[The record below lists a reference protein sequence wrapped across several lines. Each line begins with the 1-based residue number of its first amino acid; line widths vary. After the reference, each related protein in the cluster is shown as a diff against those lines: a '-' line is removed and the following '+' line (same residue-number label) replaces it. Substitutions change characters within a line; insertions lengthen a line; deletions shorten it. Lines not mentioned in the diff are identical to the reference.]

1 MYIITDSAI
10 TLFVDGQPNTFDR
23 SNINPDTWADVLD
36 RLKRCEWDEALD
48 LLTSKKLVEA
58 FTAHHGRISVH
69 DGQVWYDSTP
79 IDNYA
84 TQKLIQFARE
94 GLPIEPLL
102 GFLNRVMKNP
112 SYRAVQGLYQFLEAG
127 RLPLT
132 IEGTF
137 LAYKKVRRL
146 EDGRLVDIYTKTMD
160 NSPGTVVSMP
170 RNMVDEDPDRTCS
183 AGLHVC
189 SPSYLPHF
197 GSAEWDVVV
206 LVEVDPEHVVAVP
219 RDYNNAKMR
228 CCEYKVLRETEY
240 AEHNRFEASDLW
252 SGDEDYCWNEDDGW
266 MKCED
271 DGWIKWDGNTDTTGG
286 PVGLDAGAKIQ
297 VRFRGGN
304 ATDIRRAGAFSWTHR
319 GYPSDIVAYRII
331 D

>member
-23 SNINPDTWADVLD
+23 SGINPDTWTEVLD
-36 RLKRCEWDEALD
+36 HLNRCEWSEALD
-48 LLTSKKLVEA
+48 LLSPKKLVEA
-58 FTAHHGRISVH
+58 FTAQHGLVSVRE
-69 DGQVWYDSTP
+69 GQVRYGGVP

-94 GLPIEPLL
+94 GLPIAPLL
-102 GFLNRVMKNP
+102 GFLDRVMKNP

-127 RLPLT
+127 PLPLT

-146 EDGRLVDIYTKTMD
+146 GDGRIVDIYTKAMD

-189 SPSYLPHF
+189 SHSYLPHF
-197 GSAEWDVVV
+197 GSGEWDVVV

-219 RDYNNAKMR
+219 RDYNDAKMR
-228 CCEYKVLRETEY
+228 CCQYKVLREIEY
-240 AEHNRFEASDLW
+240 EEHDRFEAGALW
-252 SGDEDYCWNEDDGW
+252 SDDEDNDWDEDEEDDDDW
-266 MKCED
+266 DED
-271 DGWIKWDGNTDTTGG
+271 DK
-286 PVGLDAGAKIQ
+286 VQ
-297 VRFRGGN
+297 VRF
-304 ATDIRRAGAFSWTHR
+304 H
-319 GYPSDIVAYRII
+319 AYR
-331 D
+331 DLD